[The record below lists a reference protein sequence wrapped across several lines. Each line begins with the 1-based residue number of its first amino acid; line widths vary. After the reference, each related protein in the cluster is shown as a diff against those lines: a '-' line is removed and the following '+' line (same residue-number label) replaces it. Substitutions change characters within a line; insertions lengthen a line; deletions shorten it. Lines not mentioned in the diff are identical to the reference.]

1 MPRARD
7 AVLAAA
13 LIACGTLLAGCA
25 TMAPRSE
32 RATATTPDLS
42 RRILVVRR
50 AWHIDVGLATADLAP
65 PLASLRQQFPNA
77 RYLLFGFGDRH
88 YLVDHDR
95 GWDGMLAALWP
106 GAAIVLV
113 TGLDDSPQ
121 DAFGAQHVL
130 TIPVSTAQQAELQR
144 FVWHSLTA
152 PDGVVAPLQAGPYDA
167 SAYYAT
173 PLHYS
178 ALHTCNTWAAQALH
192 AAQLPVHSAGVMF
205 AGQLWIQARRLDT
218 GGNAR

>member
-1 MPRARD
+1 MPAACK

-13 LIACGTLLAGCA
+13 LIAGGTLLAGCA
-25 TMAPRSE
+25 TTAPRSGH
-32 RATATTPDLS
+32 AANTARDLS
-42 RRILVVRR
+42 RRIVVVRR
-50 AWHIDVGLATADLAP
+50 SWHIDVGLATADLAP

-88 YLVDHDR
+88 YLVDQDR

-113 TGLDDSPQ
+113 TGLDDNAQ
-121 DAFGAQHVL
+121 DAFGAQRVVS
-130 TIPVSTAQQAELQR
+130 IPVSAEQQDALQR
-144 FVWHSLTA
+144 YLGESLSA
-152 PDGVVAPLQAGPYDA
+152 KDGGVVPVQPGPYED

-178 ALHTCNTWAAQALH
+178 ALHTCNTWAAQALR
-192 AAQLPVHSAGVMF
+192 AAQLPIHSAGVLF
-205 AGQLWIQARRLDT
+205 AGQLWIQARRLDA
-218 GGNAR
+218 GP